1 MEKGAAAFIV
11 VLVLAIAG
19 IITYDMMQAQKTP
32 AVASVADSA
41 SNTASQQPVIPAT
54 DPTVGP
60 RLSQGTT
67 PELVMREF
75 SKATSA
81 IARETEAEAF
91 QRMYLPSGGWSG
103 VVESVIQTGTS
114 SAPSYVI
121 RFSHA
126 SSEAPGGVF
135 FIEAPLAQLPPGLAK
150 GDRVTYD
157 GRIAKLELIASAI
170 NESYRILLDDVR
182 VLQVLK

>member
-19 IITYDMMQAQKTP
+19 IITYDMIQAQKTP
-32 AVASVADSA
+32 APATTTNSDKDS
-41 SNTASQQPVIPAT
+41 TAQPVTIPAT

-67 PELVMREF
+67 PETVMREF

-103 VVESVIQTGTS
+103 VVESVIQTGTP
-114 SAPSYVI
+114 SAPAYII
-121 RFSHA
+121 RFSHP

-135 FIEAPLAQLPPGLAK
+135 FIEAPLAKIPPGLAK

-157 GRIAKLELIASAI
+157 GRIAKLELVASAI
-170 NESYRILLDDVR
+170 SESYRILLDDVR